1 MTDPIADFLTRIRN
15 AVKANHK
22 VVEAPG
28 SKIKQEI
35 TKILYEQGYIL
46 AYKFDTDEKG
56 HPSIKIALKWDAATK
71 GNAIKD
77 LKRVSRPG
85 LRQYVSVG
93 DMPRVLNGLGIVL
106 SPKDNP
112 GYLPG
117 MNAGAF
123 NLGAGLSFAILY
135 AAMDTV
141 TATSGAAA
149 GYAASMIAGA
159 ILLVAALA
167 VSFLIPKESEADNS

>member
-93 DMPRVLNGLGIVL
+93 AMTIIKNGEGIGILTTSNGIMTDDKARKENVGGEVLCYI
-106 SPKDNP
+106 
-112 GYLPG
+112 Y
-117 MNAGAF
+117 
-123 NLGAGLSFAILY
+123 
-135 AAMDTV
+135 
-141 TATSGAAA
+141 
-149 GYAASMIAGA
+149 
-159 ILLVAALA
+159 
-167 VSFLIPKESEADNS
+167 

>member
-71 GNAIKD
+71 IQRHQGPQA
-77 LKRVSRPG
+77 RQPPG
-85 LRQYVSVG
+85 SAPVMRRFRTC
-93 DMPRVLNGLGIVL
+93 P
-106 SPKDNP
+106 
-112 GYLPG
+112 
-117 MNAGAF
+117 
-123 NLGAGLSFAILY
+123 
-135 AAMDTV
+135 
-141 TATSGAAA
+141 
-149 GYAASMIAGA
+149 AS
-159 ILLVAALA
+159 
-167 VSFLIPKESEADNS
+167 

>member
-56 HPSIKIALKWDAATK
+56 HPSIKIALKWNAAQNK
-71 GNAIKD
+71 CNAIKG

-85 LRQYVSVG
+85 LRRYASVS
-93 DMPRVLNGLGIVL
+93 DMPAYSTAWA
-106 SPKDNP
+106 SP
-112 GYLPG
+112 
-117 MNAGAF
+117 
-123 NLGAGLSFAILY
+123 SFRLRRG
-135 AAMDTV
+135 
-141 TATSGAAA
+141 S
-149 GYAASMIAGA
+149 
-159 ILLVAALA
+159 
-167 VSFLIPKESEADNS
+167 